1 MMNRAIPINKAIL
14 CDDPKQKNP
23 QQKAK
28 GRNPATATATTT
40 KPVALFSHL
49 SQYSRELERVSPVG
63 IHPAIVKFALRS
75 ADYENL
81 GGSRRCLEMLQAF
94 IEV

>member
-1 MMNRAIPINKAIL
+1 MMSRAIPINKAIL

-28 GRNPATATATTT
+28 GRNSAAATTTT

-49 SQYSRELERVSPVG
+49 GQYSRELERVSPVG